1 MYFIKKLKIMN
12 EYPLEELENECRFCG
27 EESEKTYCNEE
38 CKKAYESE
46 N

>member
-1 MYFIKKLKIMN
+1 MIDSR
-12 EYPLEELENECRFCG
+12 EYQEELENECLYCG
-27 EESEKTYCNEE
+27 EQCYKTYCDKG

>member
-1 MYFIKKLKIMN
+1 MIDSRKY
-12 EYPLEELENECRFCG
+12 EQEELENECGFCG
-27 EESEKTYCNEE
+27 YECERTYCSND

>member
-1 MYFIKKLKIMN
+1 MN
-12 EYPLEELENECRFCG
+12 DYEIEELENECLYCG
-27 EESEKTYCNEE
+27 ETCEKTYCDKN

>member
-1 MYFIKKLKIMN
+1 MYEKTS
-12 EYPLEELENECRFCG
+12 EDYPENECRFCG
-27 EESEKTYCNEE
+27 EPCEKTYCSNE